1 MRMNLI
7 SAATVAAAGCLLVAL
22 ADEPEPDVF
31 AGAPVSF
38 VATPSHNKGVT
49 NASSGVTCYTG
60 DTTQNP
66 QTVFYPGQTICWW
79 SDGIITPQGTGPVTE
94 NISVVVSYGPKN
106 KQKTFNGSFTICNTS
121 DPSTCDDIPEYTS
134 WNLGICFGPLPTK
147 FLNAILKH
155 TGPIPFSSAITGSGF
170 EAFTGSLTGNSLAPL
185 PTD

>member
-1 MRMNLI
+1 M
-7 SAATVAAAGCLLVAL
+7 
-22 ADEPEPDVF
+22 EE
-31 AGAPVSF
+31 
-38 VATPSHNKGVT
+38 
-49 NASSGVTCYTG
+49 
-60 DTTQNP
+60 
-66 QTVFYPGQTICWW
+66 
-79 SDGIITPQGTGPVTE
+79 
-94 NISVVVSYGPKN
+94 VVSSNLTRSTKTF
-106 KQKTFNGSFTICNTS
+106 QRLTTFNGSFTICNTS